1 MQMHRE
7 SSYGEHLSW
16 LHGVT
21 RVHLKTR
28 WTDVDCLDEPSDGDE
43 GNEYDDNVRLGG
55 RHIQY
60 GPVRDRVVMILPLYT
75 PTLNTSYV

>member
-1 MQMHRE
+1 M
-7 SSYGEHLSW
+7 
-16 LHGVT
+16 
-21 RVHLKTR
+21 HLKTR

-55 RHIQY
+55 RHIQH
-60 GPVRDRVVMILPLYT
+60 GPVRDRMVMILPPNK